1 MLLLLN
7 LSDSYPLRCLSVCQ
21 SRKPPKCLI
30 RQRSV
35 FPLLALRRCLV
46 TCYFTPVNVL
56 VAHFFFGCRLSVM
69 SHLCTSA
76 WQTSASVAN
85 RELSWTVLKY
95 PQNIFLHFLCLV
107 YFMSKKRNLST
118 FSFLPLKHFFID
130 LVFCLRYYLIQGRD
144 ILQGQRMASP
154 LNLRE

>member
-85 RELSWTVLKY
+85 RDLTWSVLKY
-95 PQNIFLHFLCLV
+95 PQNIFIHFFVWFISWARKEICLHFHSCHWNISSLI
-107 YFMSKKRNLST
+107 LSSVWDIT
-118 FSFLPLKHFFID
+118 SYKAEI
-130 LVFCLRYYLIQGRD
+130 FCRV
-144 ILQGQRMASP
+144 SEWP
-154 LNLRE
+154 PH